1 MTDYDV
7 IVVGGRVAGA
17 STALLLARAGARV
30 ALVDRA
36 RRGSD
41 TVSTHAL
48 MRAGVLQLS
57 RWGLLDRLVAAG
69 TPAVRRTLFHYE
81 DSRPVQVSIRPST
94 GVDALYAPRRHILD
108 AILVDAAVEAGADV
122 LHETPVTRLLR
133 DGEGRVAGVVAT
145 GPGGR
150 LLPVTAPVTVGADG
164 ISSMVARAVDAP
176 VEVRGRS
183 ASAVLYRYVSGFEP
197 RGYEWA
203 YGGRAA
209 AGVIPTNGG
218 ECCVFVATTPER
230 VRQLRKRDGTQA
242 AFDTLLDVAGP
253 PVAERVRD
261 GGPGGRIRGWAGV
274 PGHVRRSWGPG
285 WALVGDAGYFKD
297 PITTHGMTDALRD
310 AELLADALLS
320 VLGGSTERDALSRYQ
335 ATRDAL
341 SRPLFEVTEK
351 VAAYEWDTEGVQTLL
366 RAVSSAM
373 SDEVDHLQGQAPW
386 PARGSGEGETVVLD
400 NPPMAVVPSGTGK
413 LADAGGRRGQPME
426 GVGPHDPGRILET
439 SAFHSDRPP
448 W

>member
-7 IVVGGRVAGA
+7 VVVGGRVAGA

-69 TPAVRRTLFHYE
+69 TPAVRRTTFHFE
-81 DSRPVQVSIRPST
+81 DSRPVQVSFRPSA
-94 GVDALYAPRRHILD
+94 GVDALYAPRRHVLD
-108 AILVDAAVEAGADV
+108 TILVDAAAEAGADV
-122 LHETPVTRLLR
+122 LHQTPVTRLLR
-133 DGEGRVAGVVAT
+133 DGDGRVAGVVAR

-150 LLPVTAPVTVGADG
+150 LLPITAPVTVGADG
-164 ISSMVARAVDAP
+164 ISSMVARAVEAP
-176 VEVRGRS
+176 VEVRGRF
-183 ASAVLYRYVSGFEP
+183 ASGVLYRYVSGCEP

-209 AGVIPTNGG
+209 AGVIPTNGQ

-230 VRQLRKRDGTQA
+230 VRQLRRHGVEA
-242 AFDTLLDVAGP
+242 AFDALLDVVGR

-261 GGPGGRIRGWAGV
+261 GGPSGRVRGWAGV

-310 AELLADALLS
+310 AELLADALLA
-320 VLGGSTERDALSRYQ
+320 VVGGSTERDALSHYQ

-341 SRPLFEVTEK
+341 SRPLIEVTEA
-351 VAAYEWDTEGVQTLL
+351 VAAYEWDTDGVQTLL

-373 SDEVDHLQGQAPW
+373 SDEVDLLQARAPW
-386 PARGSGEGETVVLD
+386 PPRGTGEGETFVPD
-400 NPPMAVVPSGTGK
+400 NPPLAPAPSGTGK
-413 LADAGGRRGQPME
+413 LADAGGQRGQPMV
-426 GVGPHDPGRILET
+426 GVGPHEPGRILET
-439 SAFHSDRPP
+439 PAIRSDRPS

>member
-7 IVVGGRVAGA
+7 VVVGGRVAGA

-41 TVSTHAL
+41 MVSTHAL

-69 TPAVRRTLFHYE
+69 TPAVRRTIFHYG
-81 DSRPVQVSIRPST
+81 DGRPVQVSIRPSA
-94 GVDALYAPRRHILD
+94 GVDALFAPRRHVLD

-122 LHETPVTRLLR
+122 LHQTPVVRLLR
-133 DGEGRVAGVVAT
+133 NGDGRVAGVVAKS
-145 GPGGR
+145 PDGR
-150 LLPVTAPVTVGADG
+150 LVPITAPVTVGADG
-164 ISSMVARAVDAP
+164 ISSVVAKAVEAR

-183 ASAVLYRYVSGFEP
+183 ASAVLYRYVSGLEP

-203 YGGRAA
+203 YAGRTA
-209 AGVIPTNGG
+209 AGAIPTNGG
-218 ECCVFVATTPER
+218 ECCVFVAATPER
-230 VRQLRKRDGTQA
+230 VRQLRKRDGTEA
-242 AFDTLLDVAGP
+242 AFDALLDIAGR

-261 GGPGGRIRGWAGV
+261 SGPGGRIRGWAGV

-310 AELLADALLS
+310 AELLADALLA
-320 VLGGSTERDALSRYQ
+320 VLGGSAEGDALSSYQ

-341 SRPLFEVTEK
+341 SRPLFDVTEA
-351 VAAYEWDTEGVQTLL
+351 VASYEWDTDGVQTLL

-373 SDEVDHLQGQAPW
+373 SDEVDHLQARAPW
-386 PARGSGEGETVVLD
+386 PARAT
-400 NPPMAVVPSGTGK
+400 
-413 LADAGGRRGQPME
+413 R
-426 GVGPHDPGRILET
+426 GVGTLVPGHPPAATAHTRVQGRGTLASPGRCG
-439 SAFHSDRPP
+439 
-448 W
+448 